1 MKNVK
6 GQKQYKKITI
16 EYYPLNEFQQETLKR
31 IKKLVKSA
39 HYIDLKIRNNGKD
52 YIEQADFLRGILQQI
67 N

>member
-16 EYYPLNEFQQETLKR
+16 EYYPLNEAQQKTLNR

-52 YIEQADFLRGILQQI
+52 YIEEVDFLRDIIQQL